1 MKLFG
6 SDEKF
11 NSFCAQF
18 SREEDCFGILFNL
31 KWPEGFRCPHC
42 RHTHFYLISTRR
54 LPLYE
59 CRSCRSQTSLIV
71 GTIMEG
77 SRTPL
82 HLWFQAIYLHTQPF
96 GVNAVQLA
104 EAIGVTYKTA
114 WLIGHKI
121 RHAMVQAESNRL
133 LTGIVRISD
142 TVYSRRYTGSV
153 EWHRQE
159 QPLLIGASSNEN
171 EQLKPI
177 IVKLQSKTPLKNNYD
192 FPDPLPFIRYHVDP
206 QSAPQ
211 AIITRRYGKNRNNAL
226 ASMGHKVTWWI
237 ASVYRGIGPKHLQRY
252 LDQFCYVYNRSSS
265 TLFEQLIS
273 DCAISKRITYSTLTQ
288 SSARSI
294 RPTRVARTAV
304 PVVS

>member
-1 MKLFG
+1 MKMPG

-11 NSFCAQF
+11 KSFCSQF

-31 KWPEGFRCPHC
+31 KWPEGFRCPCC
-42 RHTHFYLISTRR
+42 RHPHYYHISTRR

-82 HLWFQAIYLHTQPF
+82 HLWFQAIYLHAQPF
-96 GVNAVQLA
+96 GVNAAQLA
-104 EAIGVTYKTA
+104 EVIGVTYKTA

-121 RHAMVQAESNRL
+121 RHAMVQSEANRL

-142 TVYSRRYTGSV
+142 TVYSPRYTGAF

-159 QPLLIGASSNEN
+159 QPLLIGASDDEN

-177 IVKLQSKTPLKNNYD
+177 IVKLQSKASLKDKCD
-192 FPDPLPFIRYHVDP
+192 FPDPAPFIRDNVDP
-206 QSAPQ
+206 QSATK
-211 AIITRRYGKNRNNAL
+211 AIITRRYGKNRNTKL
-226 ASMGHKVTWWI
+226 SSMGRSVTWWI
-237 ASVYRGIGPKHLQRY
+237 ATVYRGIGPKHLQRY

-265 TLFEQLIS
+265 TLYEQLLS
-273 DCAISKRITYSTLTQ
+273 DCATSKRITYPTLTQ
-288 SSARSI
+288 SPARSV
-294 RPTRVARTAV
+294 RPTRNARTAV
-304 PVVS
+304 QVVS